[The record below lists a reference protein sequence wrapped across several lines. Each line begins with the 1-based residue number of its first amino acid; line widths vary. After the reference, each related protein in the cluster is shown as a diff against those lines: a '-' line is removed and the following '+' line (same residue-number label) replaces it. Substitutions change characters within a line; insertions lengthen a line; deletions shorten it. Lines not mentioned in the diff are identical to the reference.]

1 MSGTLLPFRTKTKV
15 GYDVITESILQ
26 PSEFD
31 ATVETVL
38 GVVLPALVVLS
49 QTVILRPPP
58 WRQV

>member
-49 QTVILRPPP
+49 QRLF
-58 WRQV
+58 